1 MSLLQL
7 QKNGD
12 DQLREILD
20 ILPRRGP
27 NAFSVFHK
35 VLVSCGEDVAA
46 DLLCPELA
54 AQRIAQQAKVC
65 VPVSGVQ
72 ESQQVTVQALAE
84 DDELPES
91 ETMFYFWM
99 FLIF

>member
-7 QKNGD
+7 QKKGS
-12 DQLREILD
+12 DQLREIMT
-20 ILPRRGP
+20 ILPRTGP

-54 AQRIAQQAKVC
+54 AQRKAQQAKPC
-65 VPVSGVQ
+65 VPVSGNQ
-72 ESQQVTVQALAE
+72 ESQQVTAQELAE

-91 ETMFYFWM
+91 EIMFCF
-99 FLIF
+99 